1 MKHAW
6 RYVMRATARFF
17 SSCLLWVS
25 LGTSS
30 AFADILPLPDLV
42 VFPTNI
48 PLNTPTTITVTLK
61 ITDPTYIPGTA
72 RLHLINDYNTRFK
85 NNIIRKKIAKFAD
98 KGRKGDL
105 VAGDQIYTAQ
115 ITLMSPTF
123 KEYQIIGSVAYKG
136 IIQRVRTSLS
146 TILATDDAT
155 ANTSGVTIGV
165 NEIRFIDAQGNPTTP
180 LPIKSFES
188 TNVVTDTGTNVITSD
203 DTTMLSEQK
212 QTVGVFTH
220 KLVIYADGDEG
231 DSLSTDFNYYG
242 LDGTL
247 LFTRTSATGR
257 QYYIDPNKQLISA
270 DGSRVLL
277 IEVSD
282 EETNPSIDLMSSTGD
297 VIANYPAPLGYS
309 YIRKAYLSANGRY
322 IGLIGRGVAEGDLSD
337 LVTVIDANT
346 GAIVTRIYSPDNP
359 PILAEN
365 DIGSFTILSNGNAQE
380 QLP

>member
-1 MKHAW
+1 
-6 RYVMRATARFF
+6 MRATARFF
-17 SSCLLWVS
+17 SGCLLWVS
-25 LGTSS
+25 LGISS

-61 ITDPTYIPGTA
+61 ITDPTYILGTA
-72 RLHLINDYNTRFK
+72 RLHLISDYNTRFK
-85 NNIIRKKIAKFAD
+85 NKIKRKIAKFVD
-98 KGRKGDL
+98 NGRKGDL

-165 NEIRFIDAQGNPTTP
+165 NEIRFIDVQGNPTTP

-220 KLVIYADGDEG
+220 QVMSDINEDEG
-231 DSLSTDFNYYG
+231 ANLSTVFNYYG

-247 LFTRTSATGR
+247 LFTRTSAIDR
-257 QYYIDPNKQLISA
+257 HYFIDPNKQLLSA

-282 EETNPSIDLMSSTGD
+282 GETNPSIELMSSSGD
-297 VIANYPAPLGYS
+297 VIANYPPPLGNS
-309 YIRKAYLSANGRY
+309 YLRRAYLTSNGRY
-322 IGLIGRGVAEGDLSD
+322 IGLIGKGDIEQDTSD
-337 LVTVIDANT
+337 LVIVIDANT
-346 GAIVTRIYSPDNP
+346 GAIVTRSYPSDNP

-365 DIGSFTILSNGNAQE
+365 DTGSFTILSNGNVQE

>member
-1 MKHAW
+1 
-6 RYVMRATARFF
+6 MRATARFF
-17 SSCLLWVS
+17 SGCLLWVS

-72 RLHLINDYNTRFK
+72 RLHLINDYNTRLNPR
-85 NNIIRKKIAKFAD
+85 NNIIRKKIARFAD

-115 ITLMSPTF
+115 FTLMSPIV
-123 KEYQIIGSVAYKG
+123 KNYQIRGSVALKG
-136 IIQRVRTSLS
+136 IRQRINTPLS

-155 ANTSGVTIGV
+155 ANTSGVTINE
-165 NEIRFIDAQGNPTTP
+165 NEIKFIDAQGNPTTS
-180 LPIKSFES
+180 LALKSFAS
-188 TNVVTDTGTNVITSD
+188 TSVVTNTGTNLITSD
-203 DTTMLSEQK
+203 DTPMVSELK

-220 KLVIYADGDEG
+220 KVIIYADANEG
-231 DSLSTDFNYYG
+231 DSLSTDFSYYG
-242 LDGTL
+242 VDGTL
-247 LFTRTSATGR
+247 LFKRTSATDR
-257 QYYIDPNKQLISA
+257 QYYIDPNKQLLSA

-282 EETNPSIDLMSSTGD
+282 EETNPSIDLISSTGD

-309 YIRKAYLSANGRY
+309 YISEAYLTSNGRY
-322 IGLIGRGVAEGDLSD
+322 IGLIGRGVTEEDLSD
-337 LVTVIDANT
+337 IVTVIDANT
-346 GAIVTRIYSPDNP
+346 GAIVTRTYPPDNP

-365 DIGSFTILSNGNAQE
+365 NTGSFTVISNGNVQE